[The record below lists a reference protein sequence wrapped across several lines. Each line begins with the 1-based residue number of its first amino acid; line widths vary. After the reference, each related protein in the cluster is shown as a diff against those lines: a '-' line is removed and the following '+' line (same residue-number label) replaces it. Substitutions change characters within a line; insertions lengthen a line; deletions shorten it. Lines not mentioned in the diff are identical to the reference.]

1 MINDVDY
8 QYFDNTSDF
17 CPPIGMDGDRGA
29 KRSPTH
35 KRGIHSQ
42 NHKQH
47 MKKLLLIL
55 AIAPAL
61 NAGDIKIINGE
72 VYQKMESANQSP
84 TPAQIAFDLRQWK
97 QIVGNAPYTP
107 PSQYGRAAFFRHHEQ
122 FAIRH
127 AEVMRVDE
135 ALSFE
140 IE

>member
-1 MINDVDY
+1 
-8 QYFDNTSDF
+8 
-17 CPPIGMDGDRGA
+17 MDGDRGA